1 MRYDKRP
8 RPRQR
13 SSSTTCCDAF
23 FLRSSVEG
31 QIFSSDRH
39 LAVCRDRYLY
49 LFSVRAHIHFG
60 IHVQI
65 YDRKALHLRFLTWS
79 ARSNIAPHTVSFCRC
94 PSTCCISIA
103 PFSFSC
109 AHKPILIKFPPTG
122 TNTCVEDIQAKK
134 ESSTKGVKSIR
145 GFQTTHDH
153 SSIVQRC
160 RIHT

>member
-1 MRYDKRP
+1 MISGLVLVNARR
-8 RPRQR
+8 RQPVVMH
-13 SSSTTCCDAF
+13 

-31 QIFSSDRH
+31 QLFSSDRH

-49 LFSVRAHIHFG
+49 LFSVCAHIHFG

-65 YDRKALHLRFLTWS
+65 YDRKALRPRFLTWS

-109 AHKPILIKFPPTG
+109 ANKPILIKLPPTG
-122 TNTCVEDIQAKK
+122 TNTCVEDIDKK
-134 ESSTKGVKSIR
+134 RKKGVIHKGCQI
-145 GFQTTHDH
+145 H
-153 SSIVQRC
+153 SWVSDYP
-160 RIHT
+160 